1 MLSWLQSAF
10 SLMFAEKGLNFYSLF
25 VPDLLHEFELGVWKS
40 TLTHL
45 IRILHAAGGD
55 KVQEFNRRYVQF
67 TGHTYIPKLLAHRY
81 RAMPT
86 FGRDTIRRFV
96 SNMADLK
103 KMAGRDFE
111 DSLQVRAQCD
121 KQE

>member
-1 MLSWLQSAF
+1 
-10 SLMFAEKGLNFYSLF
+10 MFAEKGLNFYSLF